1 MSVQDYTIAKGFPLT
16 EEQNEIIEY
25 VLQRP
30 MAICSAQTG
39 IGKTLTMSTAA
50 IHLMLTYDDL
60 HFVIICPQKAVKAF
74 RRELGR
80 IGIGYNELSS
90 STHRFSTDARITL
103 LTHTMVEKHI
113 QELVDLR
120 AKYRLGCIVDEIHA
134 AQDCDSKFYQ
144 IMMRIR
150 PMFAVFWGAT
160 ATPLKNDITGLYWM
174 VHLVSPGFFGSW
186 QAFKMMYLVTRTNT
200 IRQKIWKGGKPI
212 LITRN
217 VEEIVGYRNVEAL
230 SKKLDDIIIIRQL
243 QYNLK
248 FHYAKVPLTSEEEHF
263 YLMAGKGLFMKEE
276 TKDVWAARLHQLQ
289 RIIDNVHEE
298 HVTSKNKLSSK
309 EKCLMK
315 VILDLMKNREPILI
329 YFDYKDAL
337 ERIKYILGETK
348 QYTGIKQILEVSGSI
363 NQKQREK
370 VEEQIDAGTV
380 VLVTQAGTESINL
393 QRANTVIF
401 YDIPFAVQTFIQM
414 VGRVTRMDS
423 KFDHQDIYF
432 IEAEGTSDTYRRI
445 LLQMNGSLINQ
456 IFGKVNTLPL
466 ELKFIDKKR
475 SKQLR
480 DALLWSF
487 KAGKLATQDVID
499 RIVKLDDGR

>member
-1 MSVQDYTIAKGFPLT
+1 MYL
-16 EEQNEIIEY
+16 
-25 VLQRP
+25 
-30 MAICSAQTG
+30 CSTDLTG
-39 IGKTLTMSTAA
+39 IGKTLTTSTAA
-50 IHLMLTYDDL
+50 MWLQKYYPDL

-74 RRELGR
+74 RRELTR
-80 IGIGYNELSS
+80 LNVTYNELSS
-90 STHRFSTDARITL
+90 STKRFTTMNKITI
-103 LTHTMVEKHI
+103 LTHTMVEKNV

-174 VHLVSPGFFGSW
+174 VHLVSPGFFGDW
-186 QAFKMMYLVTRTNT
+186 NAFKTMYLITKMDRVH
-200 IRQKIWKGGKPI
+200 QKIWKGGKPI
-212 LITRN
+212 YLERK
-217 VEEIVGYRNVEAL
+217 VEDIVGYKNIEAL
-230 SKKLDDIIIIRQL
+230 SNKLNEIIIIRQL
-243 QYNLK
+243 QYNLQ
-248 FHYAKVPLTSEEEHF
+248 FHYEKVQLTKEEEHF
-263 YLMAGKGLFMKEE
+263 YLMAGKGLFMTKE

-298 HVTSKNKLSSK
+298 HVTNKNSLSSK

-315 VILDLMKNREPILI
+315 VIVELMKQKAPILI

-337 ERIKYILGETK
+337 DRIHYILNELSS
-348 QYTGIKQILEVSGSI
+348 YLGIKQILEVSGDIS
-363 NQKQREK
+363 QKQREK
-370 VEEQIDAGTV
+370 VEEQINKGTI

-393 QRANTVIF
+393 QKANTVIF

-445 LLQMNGSLINQ
+445 LLQMNGQLINQ

-466 ELKFIDKKR
+466 EMKFIDKKR

-480 DALLWSF
+480 EALLWSF
-487 KAGKLATQDVID
+487 KAGKLATPEVID
-499 RIVKLDDGR
+499 KIVKL

>member
-1 MSVQDYTIAKGFPLT
+1 MQDYTIAKAFPLT
-16 EEQNEIIEY
+16 DEQNEIIDY
-25 VLQRP
+25 MIKRP
-30 MAICSAQTG
+30 QAICAAQTG

-50 IHLMLTYDDL
+50 LWLQKYYPDL

-74 RRELGR
+74 RRELTR
-80 IGIGYNELSS
+80 LNVQFNELSS
-90 STHRFSTDARITL
+90 STKRFSTLNKITV
-103 LTHTMVEKHI
+103 LTHTMVEKHV
-113 QELVDLR
+113 QEIVDLR
-120 AKYRLGCIVDEIHA
+120 AKYRLGCIVDEAHA
-134 AQDCDSKFYQ
+134 AQDPDSKFYK

-174 VHLVSPGFFGSW
+174 VHLVSPGFFGNW
-186 QAFKMMYLVTRTNT
+186 QAFKSMYLITKIDKVV
-200 IRQKIWKGGKPI
+200 QKVWRGGKPI
-212 LITRN
+212 YLERQI
-217 VEEIVGYRNVEAL
+217 EDIVGYRNISAL
-230 SKKLDDIIIIRQL
+230 STKLNDIIIIRQL
-243 QYNLK
+243 QYNLQ
-248 FHYAKVPLTSEEEHF
+248 FHYAKVPLTAEEEHF
-263 YLMAGKGLFMKEE
+263 YLMAGKGLFMTKE

-289 RIIDNVHEE
+289 RIIDNVHED
-298 HVTSKNKLSSK
+298 HVTKKDSFSSK

-315 VILDLMKNREPILI
+315 VISDLMKVGEPILI

-337 ERIKYILGETK
+337 DRIHYLLSELSG
-348 QYTGIKQILEVSGSI
+348 YLGIKQILEVSGDIS
-363 NQKQREK
+363 QKQREK
-370 VEEQIDAGTV
+370 VEEQIDKGTI

-423 KFDHQDIYF
+423 KYDHQDIYF

-445 LLQMNGSLINQ
+445 LLQMNGQLINQ

-466 ELKFIDKKR
+466 EMKFIDKKR

-487 KAGKLATQDVID
+487 RAGKLATQDVID
-499 RIVKLDDGR
+499 RIIKVDNL

>member
-1 MSVQDYTIAKGFPLT
+1 MQDYTIATAYKLT
-16 EEQNEIIEY
+16 DEQNEIIDY
-25 VLQRP
+25 MLKRP
-30 MAICSAQTG
+30 QAICAAQTG

-50 IHLMLTYDDL
+50 LWLQKYYPDL

-74 RRELGR
+74 RRELTR
-80 IGIGYNELSS
+80 LNVKFNELSS
-90 STHRFSTDARITL
+90 STHKFSIYNKITV

-113 QELVDLR
+113 QEIVDLR
-120 AKYRLGCIVDEIHA
+120 AKYRLGCIVDEAHA
-134 AQDCDSKFYQ
+134 AQDCDSKFYKT
-144 IMMRIR
+144 MMRIR

-174 VHLVSPGFFGSW
+174 VHLVSPGFFGDW
-186 QAFKMMYLVTRTNT
+186 QAFKSMYLITKKDKVV
-200 IRQKIWKGGKPI
+200 QKVWRGGKPI
-212 LITRN
+212 YLERQI
-217 VEEIVGYRNVEAL
+217 EDIVGYRNIEAL
-230 SKKLDDIIIIRQL
+230 SKKLDDVIIIRQL
-243 QYNLK
+243 QYNLQ
-248 FHYAKVPLTSEEEHF
+248 FHYAKVPLTPEEEHF
-263 YLMAGKGLFMKEE
+263 YLMAGKGLFMTKE

-289 RIIDNVHEE
+289 RIIDNVHED
-298 HVTSKNKLSSK
+298 HVTKKDSFSSK

-315 VILDLMKNREPILI
+315 VLIDLMKTGEPILI

-337 ERIKYILGETK
+337 ERIHYLLGELSSYLK
-348 QYTGIKQILEVSGSI
+348 IKQILEVSGDI

-370 VEEQIDAGTV
+370 VEEQIDKGTI

-393 QRANTVIF
+393 QKANTVIF
-401 YDIPFAVQTFIQM
+401 YDIPFAIQTFIQM

-445 LLQMNGSLINQ
+445 LLQMNGQLINQ

-466 ELKFIDKKR
+466 EMKFIDKKR

-487 KAGKLATQDVID
+487 RAGKLATQDVID
-499 RIVKLDDGR
+499 RIIKIDDKMM

>member
-1 MSVQDYTIAKGFPLT
+1 MVDYTIAKQFPLT
-16 EEQNEIIEY
+16 EEQNEIIDY
-25 VLQRP
+25 ILKRP
-30 MAICSAQTG
+30 QAICAAQTG

-50 IHLMLTYDDL
+50 LWLQNYYNDL
-60 HFVIICPQKAVKAF
+60 HFIIICPQKAVKAF

-80 IGIGYNELSS
+80 LQVPFNELSS
-90 STHRFSTDARITL
+90 STHRFTTNNKITVI
-103 LTHTMVEKHI
+103 THTMVEKHV
-113 QELVDLR
+113 QEIVDLR
-120 AKYRLGCIVDEIHA
+120 ARYRLGCILDEAHA
-134 AQDCDSKFYQ
+134 AQDDSSKFYQ

-174 VHLVSPGFFGSW
+174 VHLVSPGFFGNW
-186 QAFKMMYLVTRTNT
+186 QTFKTMYLIVKYDK

-212 LITRN
+212 YLERQ
-217 VEEIVGYRNVEAL
+217 VEDIVGYKNVEVL
-230 SKKLDDIIIIRQL
+230 SKKLDEIIIIRQL
-243 QYNLK
+243 QYNLQ
-248 FHYAKVPLTSEEEHF
+248 FHYAKVQLTKEEEHF
-263 YLMAGKGLFMKEE
+263 YLMAGKGLFMTQE

-289 RIIDNVHEE
+289 RIIDNVHEG
-298 HVTSKNKLSSK
+298 HVTNKNTFSSK
-309 EKCLMK
+309 ERCLMK
-315 VILDLMKNREPILI
+315 VIVDLMKKGEPILI

-337 ERIKYILGETK
+337 ERIKYILNETK
-348 QYTGIKQILEVSGSI
+348 GFLGLKQILEVSGEI

-370 VEEQIDAGTV
+370 VEEQIDKGTI

-393 QRANTVIF
+393 QKANTVVF

-423 KFDHQDIYF
+423 KYDHQDIYF

-445 LLQMNGSLINQ
+445 LLQMNGQLINQ

-466 ELKFIDKKR
+466 EMKFIDKKR

-487 KAGKLATQDVID
+487 RAGRLATPDVID
-499 RIVKLDDGR
+499 RIIKQ

>member
-1 MSVQDYTIAKGFPLT
+1 MDYTIAKDFPLT
-16 EEQNEIIEY
+16 EEQNEIIAY
-25 VLQRP
+25 MLQRP
-30 MAICSAQTG
+30 QAICAAQTG

-50 IHLMLTYDDL
+50 IHLLVLYQDL
-60 HFVIICPQKAVKAF
+60 HFIIICPQKAVKAF

-80 IGIGYNELSS
+80 LHIPYNELSS
-90 STHRFSTDARITL
+90 STNRFDLSRRITL
-103 LTHTMVEKHI
+103 LTHTMVDKHI
-113 QELVDLR
+113 QEIVDLR
-120 AKYRLGCIVDEIHA
+120 ARYRLGCIVDEAHA
-134 AQDCDSKFYQ
+134 AQDPDSKFYKS
-144 IMMRIR
+144 MMRIR
-150 PMFAVFWGAT
+150 QMFAIFWGAT

-174 VHLVSPGFFGSW
+174 IHLVSPGFFGNW
-186 QAFKMMYLVTRTNT
+186 NMFKMSYLITKVDKV
-200 IRQKIWKGGKPI
+200 RQKIIRGGRPI
-212 LITRN
+212 YLERN
-217 VEEIVGYRNVEAL
+217 VEEIIGYKNIEAL
-230 SKKLDDIIIIRQL
+230 SKKLEDIVIIRQL
-243 QYNLK
+243 QYNLN
-248 FHYAKVPLTSEEEHF
+248 FHYEKISLTPEETHF

-298 HVTSKNKLSSK
+298 HVTNKNKFSSK

-315 VILDLMKNREPILI
+315 VIIDLMKTKEPILI
-329 YFDYKDAL
+329 YFDYTDAL
-337 ERIKYILGETK
+337 NRIKYILNETK
-348 QYTGIKQILEVSGSI
+348 GFLGIKQVLEVSGDV

-370 VEEQIDAGTV
+370 VEELIDKGTI

-393 QRANTVIF
+393 QKANTVIF

-423 KFDHQDIYF
+423 KYDHQDIYF

-445 LLQMNGSLINQ
+445 LLQMNGQLINQ

-466 ELKFIDKKR
+466 EMKFIDKKR

-499 RIVKLDDGR
+499 RIIKLDRS